1 MGGFAWLNALHAFW
15 GVDEDDDG
23 KVVLLDTPL
32 TYVISTSPEDWRFV
46 NFLLQLGVDVHAR
59 NSEGKPPLFLFIAD
73 DSMMRRY
80 RTFSMLMDSGASDM
94 ANYQGKTLVQWAH
107 LFKDNDKVGEMV
119 WDHLKTKHGISDNH
133 FSKGGPKKGGK
144 TRKGGRDLEDEFSD
158 SDEGSNYLGD
168 M

>member
-1 MGGFAWLNALHAFW
+1 
-15 GVDEDDDG
+15 
-23 KVVLLDTPL
+23 
-32 TYVISTSPEDWRFV
+32 
-46 NFLLQLGVDVHAR
+46 
-59 NSEGKPPLFLFIAD
+59 
-73 DSMMRRY
+73 
-80 RTFSMLMDSGASDM
+80 MLMDSGASDT

-144 TRKGGRDLEDEFSD
+144 KRKGGSDLEDEFSD
-158 SDEGSNYLGD
+158 SDEGSNYLGG